1 MQRMNEN
8 EEMPATSH
16 ENNDCVNRTDVKNE
30 FASRNLIHN
39 LPVVSCECGAKIL
52 LVPDL
57 DEMVRSVEAHASK
70 HGRNEA
76 DPKNAE
82 IEYCRIEGLLTEK
95 ILILASKKGK

>member
-1 MQRMNEN
+1 MNEN
-8 EEMPATSH
+8 EEMPVTSH
-16 ENNDCVNRTDVKNE
+16 ENNDYVKRTDVKKE
-30 FASRNLIHN
+30 LTSRNLIRD
-39 LPVVSCECGAKIL
+39 LPVVSCECGARIL

-57 DEMVRSVEAHASK
+57 DEMVRSVEAHASR

-82 IEYCRIEGLLTEK
+82 IEHCRIEELLTEK

>member
-1 MQRMNEN
+1 MNEN

-16 ENNDCVNRTDVKNE
+16 ENNGCVKRTDVKKE
-30 FASRNLIHN
+30 PTRWNLVHN

-82 IEYCRIEGLLTEK
+82 IEHCRIEELLTEK
-95 ILILASKKGK
+95 ILILASKKGR